1 MATNNIVFVNLRA
14 EMGRQQLTIE
24 QMAKVMDMN
33 RDTLSRKLRGVSPI
47 SIDEA
52 FRLRNNFF
60 DDMSLDYLF
69 GEKD

>member
-1 MATNNIVFVNLRA
+1 
-14 EMGRQQLTIE
+14 
-24 QMAKVMDMN
+24 MN